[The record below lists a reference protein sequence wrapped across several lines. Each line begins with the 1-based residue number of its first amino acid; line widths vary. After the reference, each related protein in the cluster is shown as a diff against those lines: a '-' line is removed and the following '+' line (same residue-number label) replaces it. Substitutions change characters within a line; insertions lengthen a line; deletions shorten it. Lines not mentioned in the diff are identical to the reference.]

1 MHDVFISFATP
12 DQPKAEQVRQV
23 LEKNG
28 ISCWFAPESMRG
40 SQDFAREIPK
50 AIKSSKA
57 MVLIWSESAQKS
69 QWVEKEVDYAIAKG
83 CPIFPFTLETF
94 DFDEKFDFLISH
106 AQRYAAYLQEEKAL
120 GKLVRDLL
128 AVMERDDAEVVID
141 KESAKPK
148 KKPWLWAAVGAA
160 AVVIAAIV
168 ACIILFGN
176 GGMDSGDYVIWNPA
190 YGKALTDEVVSSHY
204 LAGSDVLVQGGDLAG
219 YPRNAVWQIEF
230 AEDGSFT
237 ISRGGENLG
246 MEPGYNGVGLGG
258 DYTADRWVLEEAGDG
273 TWYIKN
279 VEQDYYLEWYA
290 DKDNWATYDKLTDEN
305 AELFTLRMEEAE

>member
-106 AQRYAAYLQEEKAL
+106 SQRYAAYLQEEKAL
-120 GKLVRDLL
+120 GKLVRDLR

-148 KKPWLWAAVGAA
+148 KKPWLWAAAA
-160 AVVIAAIV
+160 ERTWAWSLAITASV
-168 ACIILFGN
+168 WGVTIPLTAGCLRKRETVPGISKMWNRTTIW
-176 GGMDSGDYVIWNPA
+176 SGTRTRITGPPMVN
-190 YGKALTDEVVSSHY
+190 
-204 LAGSDVLVQGGDLAG
+204 
-219 YPRNAVWQIEF
+219 
-230 AEDGSFT
+230 
-237 ISRGGENLG
+237 
-246 MEPGYNGVGLGG
+246 
-258 DYTADRWVLEEAGDG
+258 
-273 TWYIKN
+273 
-279 VEQDYYLEWYA
+279 
-290 DKDNWATYDKLTDEN
+290 
-305 AELFTLRMEEAE
+305 